1 MASKKNDD
9 TKIISKTMRNEK
21 IDLVTDEIAAQEFT
35 MAGED
40 WEVFDQDNFFR
51 FIRYIKI
58 TDSCHTLITNITRLM
73 QELPSL
79 VTI

>member
-1 MASKKNDD
+1 
-9 TKIISKTMRNEK
+9 MRNEK

-58 TDSCHTLITNITRLM
+58 TDNCHTLITNIITRLM

>member
-1 MASKKNDD
+1 
-9 TKIISKTMRNEK
+9 MRNEK

-51 FIRYIKI
+51 FITIRYIKI

>member
-40 WEVFDQDNFFR
+40 WEVFDQDFFL
-51 FIRYIKI
+51 
-58 TDSCHTLITNITRLM
+58 DLLGTLRLR
-73 QELPSL
+73 
-79 VTI
+79 TIVIH

>member
-1 MASKKNDD
+1 
-9 TKIISKTMRNEK
+9 MRNEK

-40 WEVFDQDNFFR
+40 WEVFDQEFFLDLLGT
-51 FIRYIKI
+51 YIKI
-58 TDSCHTLITNITRLM
+58 TDNCHTLITNITRLM